1 MDKEG
6 TFSWCTYAKNVA
18 EEIGVCLDQIKLCT
32 SPKQKAYLKKV
43 IKKETHNYYNRLTLE
58 KLESQSQNNKIFLYK
73 NIKQTQNQMEYYLTH
88 PNKKVR
94 QNITKFRISDHNL
107 LIERGR
113 YFKIPRD
120 QRLCEACNIIDDE
133 PHFFFNCK
141 INDKLR
147 EILMKNFIELYPNFS
162 SLNSTEKLSKILNP
176 STPDQIRTVASF
188 IEQSLELR
196 KGDPT

>member
-1 MDKEG
+1 M
-6 TFSWCTYAKNVA
+6 SWYTYAKNIT
-18 EEIGVCLDQIKLCT
+18 EEISVYLDQIRICT
-32 SPKQKAYLKKV
+32 SPKQKANIKKV
-43 IKKETHNYYNRLTLE
+43 VKKETHNFYKILTHN
-58 KLESQSQNNKIFLYK
+58 KIESQTESNKIFLYK
-73 NIKQTQNQMEYYLTH
+73 NIKLTQNQMEYYLTY

-94 QNITKFRISDHNL
+94 QNITKFRISDHSL
-107 LIERGR
+107 LIETGR
-113 YFKIPRD
+113 YFRIPRD
-120 QRLCEACNIIDDE
+120 QRLCETCKIIDDE

-141 INDKLR
+141 INVKPR
-147 EILMKNFIELYPNFS
+147 ETLLQNFIEIYPNFQ